1 MTDLTTTIS
10 AIHTMT
16 SQEID
21 RVIEAIKRRRT
32 MLAKS
37 AARTIRRGDSVSF
50 AGRGGETI
58 RGTVLKVNPK
68 TVIVSSSLDAT
79 RWRVTAS
86 MLSVD

>member
-1 MTDLTTTIS
+1 MNIFDFTREIQS
-10 AIHTMT
+10 MST
-16 SQEID
+16 SELNAVVD
-21 RVIEAIKRRRT
+21 AVKRRRT

-68 TVIVSSSLDAT
+68 TVIVSSSSDAT

-86 MLSVD
+86 MLSVC